1 MVNRITQ
8 PRNKEGTEK
17 IDFLLDED
25 WAKKAFIVPD
35 IVLEKDDQLNRYWS
49 TTDSKFTDTTLGG
62 NIGINQRPGFTPY
75 ADIPCRGRLAGR
87 SDLDI
92 RDHEGNFGMG
102 RYYGEA
108 IDESAQVIYMCF
120 GVPEFNTLTN
130 FLRHAYDPAM
140 ISIARTGKAP
150 SVFYELGKAVGS
162 AAMFVAF
169 PGIAITLASIRT
181 AEFLFARPM
190 HKFYT
195 FKETMLQYWTAVNT
209 LVNVHAINRGIMP
222 KIVDDMAR
230 AMNLSDAVESQ
241 RVNQPFKLD
250 QDYLNQLAISMPDIF
265 HGNSLFDMYAIAN
278 KAQRMANQL
287 FEEDYSKID
296 NATSTD
302 YLGYVK
308 KTLTGDGTH
317 GTPLTNMKGT
327 APTLAARMKDWLNWG
342 YDKND
347 NTDQTKSVGL
357 DYRVDPTKEEDTSW
371 WTPFKQTLTAQ
382 WNDGSKFAVF
392 RVEHTGQVQESFGNS
407 VVESELSSKLNG
419 ISSQVRDVRF
429 STMDGNI
436 MGGIGGMVQD
446 VVGAGVDLALGAAD
460 GLTGGLSNVIQGL
473 AGSGFIDIP
482 KHWQSSSA
490 QLPKASYRMKL
501 VTPYNNP
508 ISEIMNIWIP
518 FYMVLAGALPLST
531 GKASFTSPFLCQVY
545 DRGRLQIRLGMIES
559 FSATR
564 GITNLPWD
572 KEGHALGIEL
582 SFSVVDLSSIM
593 HMPIG
598 TGPIKSIN
606 MTLDEDNILSDYL
619 ATLAGMDVNSQIYT
633 APKAKLALAKMVMQA
648 TGLFSASRWA
658 MSVHQFSKW
667 TGVGQVL
674 EGLSRGSN
682 IGIRSG
688 V

>member
-1 MVNRITQ
+1 MANTITQ
-8 PRNKEGTEK
+8 PRNKEGSEK

-35 IVLEKDDQLNRYWS
+35 IVLDKDDQRNRYWS

-75 ADIPCRGRLAGR
+75 ADIPCKGRLANR
-87 SDLDI
+87 KDLDI
-92 RDHEGNFGMG
+92 RDHEGDFGMG

-120 GVPEFNTLTN
+120 GVPEFNTMTN
-130 FLRHAYDPAM
+130 FLRHAYDGSM

-150 SVFYELGKAVGS
+150 SIFYELGQAIGS

-169 PGIAITLASIRT
+169 PGIAITLAAIRT
-181 AEFLFARPM
+181 AEFFFARPM

-195 FKETMLQYWTAVNT
+195 FKETMLPYWTAVNT

-222 KIVDDMAR
+222 KIFDDMAR
-230 AMNLSDAVESQ
+230 AVNNSDAVESQ
-241 RVNQPFKLD
+241 RINQPFKLD
-250 QDYLNQLAISMPDIF
+250 TDYIDQLTASMPDIF
-265 HGNSLFDMYAIAN
+265 HGNSLFDIYAIAN
-278 KAQRMANQL
+278 KAQRMANRL
-287 FEEDYSKID
+287 FEEDYE
-296 NATSTD
+296 NLNNGTGTNW
-302 YLGYVK
+302 LGYVQ
-308 KTLTGDGTH
+308 KTVTGDGTH
-317 GTPLTNMKGT
+317 GTPLTNMNGS
-327 APTLAARMKDWLNWG
+327 APTLAARMKHWLDIG

-347 NTDQTKSVGL
+347 APDQTKSVGL
-357 DYRVDPTKEEDTSW
+357 DYRVDPAKEDDNSW
-371 WTPFKQTLTAQ
+371 WKPFKESIVAQ
-382 WNDGSKFAVF
+382 WNDGSKFAIF
-392 RVEHTGQVQESFGNS
+392 RVDHTGSIQESFGNS

-419 ISSQVRDVRF
+419 ISSQVRDMRF
-429 STMDGNI
+429 SVMDGNL
-436 MGGIGGMVQD
+436 MGGLGSMVQGI
-446 VVGAGVDLALGAAD
+446 VGAGLDLALGAAD
-460 GLTGGLSNVIQGL
+460 GATGGISNVIQGL

-490 QLPKASYRMKL
+490 QLPKANYRMKL

-518 FYMVLAGALPLST
+518 FYMLMAGCMPLST
-531 GKASFTSPFLCQVY
+531 GKASYTSPFLCQVY

-559 FSATR
+559 FSVTR

-572 KEGHALGIEL
+572 KDGHALGLEI
-582 SFSVVDLSSIM
+582 SFSIADLSSIM

-606 MTLDEDNILSDYL
+606 TTLDEDNILSDYL
-619 ATLAGMDVNSQIYT
+619 AVLAGMDLNSQIY
-633 APKAKLALAKMVMQA
+633 AMPKAKLRLAKSVMQA
-648 TGLFSASRWA
+648 AGLFSASRWG
-658 MSVHQFSKW
+658 MVVHEFSKW

-674 EGLSRGSN
+674 EGISRGSDLN
-682 IGIRSG
+682 IRSG

>member
-1 MVNRITQ
+1 MANTITQ
-8 PRNKEGTEK
+8 PRNKEGSEK

-35 IVLEKDDQLNRYWS
+35 IVLDKDDQRNRYWS

-75 ADIPCRGRLAGR
+75 ADIPCKGRLANR
-87 SDLDI
+87 KDLDI
-92 RDHEGNFGMG
+92 RDHEGDFGMG

-120 GVPEFNTLTN
+120 GVPEFNTMTN
-130 FLRHAYDPAM
+130 FLRHAYDGSM

-150 SVFYELGKAVGS
+150 SIFYELGKAIGS

-169 PGIAITLASIRT
+169 PGIAITLAAIRT
-181 AEFLFARPM
+181 AEFFFARPM

-195 FKETMLQYWTAVNT
+195 FKETMLPYWTAVNT

-222 KIVDDMAR
+222 KIFDDMAR
-230 AMNLSDAVESQ
+230 AVNNSDAVESQ
-241 RVNQPFKLD
+241 RINQPFKLD
-250 QDYLNQLAISMPDIF
+250 TDYIDQLTASMPDIF
-265 HGNSLFDMYAIAN
+265 HGNSLFDIYAIAN
-278 KAQRMANQL
+278 KAQRMANRL
-287 FEEDYSKID
+287 FEEDYKNLD
-296 NATSTD
+296 NGTGTN

-308 KTLTGDGTH
+308 KTITGDGTH
-317 GTPLTNMKGT
+317 GTPITTPNGS
-327 APTLAARMKDWLNWG
+327 APTLAARMKQWLDIS

-347 NTDQTKSVGL
+347 NPDQTKSVGL
-357 DYRVDPTKEEDTSW
+357 DYRVDPAKEEDNSW
-371 WTPFKQTLTAQ
+371 WTPFKETIVSQ

-392 RVEHTGQVQESFGNS
+392 RVDHTGSIQESFGNS

-419 ISSQVRDVRF
+419 ISSQVRDMRF
-429 STMDGNI
+429 SVMDGNL
-436 MGGIGGMVQD
+436 MGGLGSMVQGI
-446 VVGAGVDLALGAAD
+446 VGAGVDLALGAAD

-490 QLPKASYRMKL
+490 QLPKANYRMKL

-518 FYMVLAGALPLST
+518 FYMLMAGCMPLST
-531 GKASFTSPFLCQVY
+531 GKASYTSPFLCQVY

-559 FSATR
+559 FSVTR

-572 KEGHALGIEL
+572 KEGHALGLEV

-606 MTLDEDNILSDYL
+606 TTLDEDNILSDYL
-619 ATLAGMDVNSQIYT
+619 AVLAGMDVNSQIY
-633 APKAKLALAKMVMQA
+633 ALPRAKLRLAKSVMQA
-648 TGLFSASRWA
+648 AGLFSASRWA

-674 EGLSRGSN
+674 EGISRGSDLN
-682 IGIRSG
+682 IRSG